1 MMGINASRAVSPT
14 VLHGLVGAWCPSLG
28 PSGYTLLDRSGRGR
42 HGALTNMDAG
52 SDWVGSPGGW
62 AIDFDGTN
70 DYIPVST
77 GNWASL
83 VSPSLLLT
91 ISVWVLFRSTSRQS
105 LFADWSSSGGQESL
119 RLEMS
124 GYNITPGHFGGN
136 ILRTGAQSPIITP
149 TAVPVNQ
156 WHHFVVQRTPSGER
170 LFWNGAT
177 AASNSSAVNSGWLNH
192 TAAIGRAGDYPAFYC
207 NALVGDVG
215 LWNRDIT
222 DAEAKLIYK
231 LGRGGLGRLLTHRRR
246 RVYSTAG
253 PAFNA
258 AWASR
263 ATTIAGVLR

>member
-1 MMGINASRAVSPT
+1 MMGLNASRAVYPT
-14 VLHGLVGAWCPSLG
+14 VLQGLVGAWCPSLG
-28 PSGYTLLDRSGRGR
+28 PSGYTLLDRSGRGH
-42 HGALTNMDAG
+42 HGTMTNMDAG
-52 SDWVGSPGGW
+52 SDWVGTPGGW
-62 AIDFDGTN
+62 ALDFDGTN
-70 DYIPVST
+70 DYIPVAT
-77 GNWASL
+77 GNWRSL

-91 ISVWVLFRSTSRQS
+91 ISVWVLFRSASRQS
-105 LFADWSSSGGQESL
+105 LFSDWSASGGQESL
-119 RLEMS
+119 RFEMS
-124 GYNITPGHFGGN
+124 GYNIPTGYVGGN

-170 LFWNGAT
+170 LFWNGALVD
-177 AASNSSAVNSGWLNH
+177 SNSSGVISGWANNI
-192 TAAIGRAGDYPAFYC
+192 AVIGRGFANAGLYC
-207 NALVGDVG
+207 DAQVGDIG
-215 LWNRDIT
+215 LWDRDIT
-222 DAEAKLIYK
+222 EAEAKLIYK